1 VLIVSIGAMS
11 ELALEVSN
19 RLGAQGIS
27 STVVDPRW
35 VLPVA
40 RSIIAMAAQHRIV
53 IVIEDGV
60 RAGGVGSRIRQ
71 EMRAEG
77 VDTALNEVGLPVE
90 FLAHGTRSQ
99 VMERVGLTARQV
111 THDVVAQVL
120 GTKVPFARPLPGQEM
135 PTGQI
140 PKIQ

>member
-1 VLIVSIGAMS
+1 
-11 ELALEVSN
+11 
-19 RLGAQGIS
+19 
-27 STVVDPRW
+27 
-35 VLPVA
+35 
-40 RSIIAMAAQHRIV
+40 
-53 IVIEDGV
+53 
-60 RAGGVGSRIRQ
+60 
-71 EMRAEG
+71 
-77 VDTALNEVGLPVE
+77 VE
-90 FLAHGTRSQ
+90 FLSHGTRSQ